1 MRAVT
6 QGRENSGKFLFSPY
20 LNRCD
25 RATVVNSHI
34 PCTYHAHNQYKNI
47 APRKKDKHT
56 RAAAAR
62 SGQKAMTLAKAM
74 KIVASPGRS
83 LLKFLTLDEVL
94 EVFDRVLVRVFEKDP
109 VCSMMINI
117 FANQFYSIRHLRYL
131 NNMAIS
137 GKLWETVLDA
147 VDEELTFATAEF
159 PEQTQDF
166 LKPFVKLFSLG
177 VSQFHGIR
185 SGALSAEWL
194 DFLLEDES
202 VEIIQELDGRLI
214 DFLDSLCRDVK
225 TIFEV
230 MPYIKT

>member
-1 MRAVT
+1 MRT
-6 QGRENSGKFLFSPY
+6 HPS
-20 LNRCD
+20 
-25 RATVVNSHI
+25 
-34 PCTYHAHNQYKNI
+34 YHANTQYNNV
-47 APRKKDKHT
+47 APRKRDKHT

-62 SGQKAMTLAKAM
+62 SGQKAMTLAKVM
-74 KIVASPGRS
+74 NFVTKPGRS
-83 LLKFLTLDEVL
+83 LLKLLTLDDVL
-94 EVFDRVLVRVFEKDP
+94 DGFDRVLVRVFEKDP

-147 VDEELTFATAEF
+147 VDEELSFATSEF

-177 VSQFHGIR
+177 VSQFHGIQ
-185 SGALSAEWL
+185 SGAVSGEWL

-202 VEIIQELDGRLI
+202 VKIIQELDGRLI

-225 TIFEV
+225 TIFEI

>member
-1 MRAVT
+1 MNAISRSAYDSST
-6 QGRENSGKFLFSPY
+6 QYQS
-20 LNRCD
+20 
-25 RATVVNSHI
+25 V
-34 PCTYHAHNQYKNI
+34 
-47 APRKKDKHT
+47 APRKRDKHT

-62 SGQKAMTLAKAM
+62 SGQKAMTLAKLM
-74 KIVASPGRS
+74 KIIATPGRS
-83 LLKFLTLDEVL
+83 ILTLLTKDDVL
-94 EVFDRVLVRVFEKDP
+94 DVFDRVLVRVFEKDP

-117 FANQFYSIRHLRYL
+117 FANHFYSIRHLRYL
-131 NNMAIS
+131 NNMAIT

-147 VDEELTFATAEF
+147 VDEELSFATAEF

-177 VSQFHGIR
+177 VSQFHRIQ
-185 SGALSAEWL
+185 SGAVSGEWL

-202 VEIIQELDGRLI
+202 VKLIQELDGRFI